1 MHKKQLEVETS
12 KHRKMEWVSNE
23 EARSKEKL
31 EGKKAVIESK
41 HEKKDLK
48 TNERAHKYD
57 ASGTHPNPNKC
68 SGCGYLPKNPKKCF
82 GCTSSTLD

>member
-1 MHKKQLEVETS
+1 
-12 KHRKMEWVSNE
+12 MEWVSNE

-31 EGKKAVIESK
+31 EGKKAVIEAK
-41 HEKKDLK
+41 REKKDLK

-68 SGCGYLPKNPKKCF
+68 LGCGYLPKNPKKCF
-82 GCTSSTLD
+82 GCDGSTLD